1 MLNQFYRKI
10 TNTISQFLEMFQT
23 IGQPAPVPV
32 KVLSRKAQVQRELDI
47 RQYRKQSQKI
57 NR

>member
-10 TNTISQFLEMFQT
+10 TNTISQWLEMLQT

-32 KVLSRKAQVQRELDI
+32 KVLSRRAQIQRELEI
-47 RQYRKQSQKI
+47 RQYRKQSQKFI
-57 NR
+57 R